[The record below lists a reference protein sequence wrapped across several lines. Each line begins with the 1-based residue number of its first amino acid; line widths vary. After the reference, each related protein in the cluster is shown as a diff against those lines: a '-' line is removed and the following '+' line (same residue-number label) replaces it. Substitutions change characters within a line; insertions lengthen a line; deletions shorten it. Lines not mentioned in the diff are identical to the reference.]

1 MDEFQEILQDFLIE
15 SFELIEQLDQDLVE
29 LESRPDD
36 LDLLNRIFRVAHTIK
51 GASSF
56 LNFDVLTHLTHH
68 MENLLNMA
76 RHGDLV
82 IDADVMDV
90 ILESID
96 LMKALL
102 VRIRDS
108 GADAGLEVGQC
119 VERLDAVANG
129 TPLSSVTET
138 VTVTASETVVAV
150 EPQTDAEE
158 EADYSGMSEAEVEAE
173 IERLIAQ
180 RQAEDAAKR
189 ANKANSSA
197 PVEEEPD
204 YEGMDDAEV
213 EAEIERLLA
222 KRQAEDAAKRAQKAA
237 ETSTAPSVAAPVA
250 APITSEPMPQ
260 SEPIP
265 APVPVAPAAPAV
277 QPKVE
282 AKPATPVARRAAEPK
297 EEGENRGGGAV
308 EQTIRVDVKRLDHLM
323 NLIGELVLGKNR
335 LIKINDDVEERYE
348 GEAFLEE
355 LNQVVSIVSLVTT
368 DLQIAV
374 MKTRMLPIGKVFN
387 KFPRMIRD
395 LSRELNKKI
404 ELEITGEETELD
416 KSIVEEIGDPL
427 VHIIRNSCDHGI
439 ETPDVRLSSGKEETG
454 TIHLKAYHEG
464 NHIVI
469 QIIDDGKG
477 LDAEMLKLK
486 SIEKGI
492 ITEKEAEGMS
502 EKEAFGLIFRP
513 GFSTAAQ
520 VTSVS
525 GRGVGMDVVKTNIEK
540 LNGMIDIDSEVGK
553 GTSMKL
559 KIPLTLAIIQAL
571 LVGVQEE
578 YYAIP
583 LASVLETVRIS
594 KDEIYTVESR
604 SVMRLR
610 DEVLSLVHIGDIFEV
625 ERVFDNSEHAYVVV
639 LGLAE
644 SKIGLIVDSLVGQ
657 EEIVIKSLGEYL
669 KGIEGIAGATIRGDG
684 GVTLIVDVAAL
695 MQMAKSVKSTV
706 GQESAEAKGRLGVK
720 NKPSDYKVMIVDDSK
735 TDRTIMRKSLEPM
748 GITLVEATD
757 GIEALNILKQADH
770 TFDAMLIDI
779 EMPRMDGYSLA
790 AEIKKYNKYKNL
802 PLIAV
807 TSRTGK
813 ADRMRGVESGMVE
826 YITKPYSSEYLMN
839 VVKRN
844 IKFNEGL

>member
-15 SFELIEQLDQDLVE
+15 SFELIEQLDQDLTL
-29 LESRPDD
+29 LETQPED
-36 LDLLNRIFRVAHTIK
+36 LELLNRIFRVAHTVK

-56 LNFDVLTHLTHH
+56 LQFDTLTHLTHH
-68 MENLLNMA
+68 MEDVLNKA
-76 RHGDLV
+76 RHNELSMTPEV
-82 IDADVMDV
+82 LDVV
-90 ILESID
+90 LPSID
-96 LMKALL
+96 QMKELL
-102 VRIRDS
+102 YTIRDT
-108 GADAGLEVGQC
+108 GADTGVDVSEIVSKLDQIAGGDGEI
-119 VERLDAVANG
+119 EAPVAEAA
-129 TPLSSVTET
+129 PAEP
-138 VTVTASETVVAV
+138 VAV
-150 EPQTDAEE
+150 EPVAAEAE
-158 EADYSGMSEAEVEAE
+158 DDVDYSEMS
-173 IERLIAQ
+173 
-180 RQAEDAAKR
+180 
-189 ANKANSSA
+189 
-197 PVEEEPD
+197 
-204 YEGMDDAEV
+204 DDDV

-222 KRQAEDAAKRAQKAA
+222 ERMASDKARREEKIAAGESVVSLSTEPEPTPEPAA
-237 ETSTAPSVAAPVA
+237 AAPTPPPTPAPEAPKAAPVA
-250 APITSEPMPQ
+250 AA
-260 SEPIP
+260 P
-265 APVPVAPAAPAV
+265 AKPAPAAAPKAAPKAPAV
-277 QPKVE
+277 
-282 AKPATPVARRAAEPK
+282 
-297 EEGENRGGGAV
+297 V

-348 GEAFLEE
+348 GEEFLEE

-395 LSRELNKKI
+395 LSRDLNKKI
-404 ELEITGEETELD
+404 ELVISGEETELD

-439 ETPDVRLSSGKEETG
+439 EMPEDRMASKKVEMG
-454 TIHLKAYHEG
+454 TIGLKAYNEG

-469 QIIDDGKG
+469 SISDDGKG
-477 LDAEMLKLK
+477 LDAVMLREK

-492 ITEKEAEGMS
+492 ITEVEADAMS
-502 EKEAFGLIFRP
+502 DKEAFGLIFRP

-540 LNGMIDIDSEVGK
+540 LNGIIDIESEIGVG
-553 GTSMKL
+553 TTMKL

-583 LASVLETVRIS
+583 LASVLETVRIT
-594 KDEIYTVESR
+594 KEEITTVENR

-610 DEVLSLVHIGDIFEV
+610 DEVLSLVQLGDIFDV
-625 ERVFDNSEHAYVVV
+625 ERVFDNGEHAYVVI

-644 SKIGLIVDSLVGQ
+644 SKIGVIVDSLVGQ

-669 KGIEGIAGATIRGDG
+669 KGMEGIAGATIRGDG

-695 MQMAKSVKSTV
+695 MQMAKSLDTPSISAKSSS
-706 GQESAEAKGRLGVK
+706 GPGAKTQ
-720 NKPSDYKVMIVDDSK
+720 PSDYNVMIVDDSK
-735 TDRTIMRKSLEPM
+735 TDRMIMRKSLEPL
-748 GITLVEATD
+748 GITLTEAVD
-757 GIEALNILKQADH
+757 GVDALTILKAS
-770 TFDAMLIDI
+770 TKPFDAMLIDI
-779 EMPRMDGYSLA
+779 EMPRMDGYTLA
-790 AEIKKYNKYKNL
+790 TEIKKYSKYKNM

-813 ADRMRGVESGMVE
+813 SDRMRGVESGMVE
-826 YITKPYSSEYLMN
+826 YITKPYSSDYLLS

-844 IKFNEGL
+844 IKFTMEQTA

>member
-1 MDEFQEILQDFLIE
+1 MDEFEEILQDFLIE
-15 SFELIEQLDQDLVE
+15 AFEMIEQLDQDLVE
-29 LESRPDD
+29 LETRPDD
-36 LDLLNRIFRVAHTIK
+36 LELLNRIFRVAHTIK

-76 RHGDLV
+76 RHGDLI
-82 IDADVMDV
+82 IDPNVMDV

-108 GADAGLEVGQC
+108 GSDAGLEVLGC

-129 TPLSSVTET
+129 EVAEPAAVANDPIAVVEE
-138 VTVTASETVVAV
+138 TASDEI
-150 EPQTDAEE
+150 
-158 EADYSGMSEAEVEAE
+158 DYSQMS
-173 IERLIAQ
+173 
-180 RQAEDAAKR
+180 
-189 ANKANSSA
+189 
-197 PVEEEPD
+197 
-204 YEGMDDAEV
+204 DAEV

-222 KRQAEDAAKRAQKAA
+222 EKNAEAAAKRLKSTKQAPTEEEEPDYSSMSDEEVDAEIERLILEKQAEDAAKRSSKQAVPITPVVVPVPQPK
-237 ETSTAPSVAAPVA
+237 PVA
-250 APITSEPMPQ
+250 AA
-260 SEPIP
+260 P
-265 APVPVAPAAPAV
+265 APR
-277 QPKVE
+277 KS
-282 AKPATPVARRAAEPK
+282 EPK
-297 EEGENRGGGAV
+297 EEGEAKSGGTV

-404 ELEITGEETELD
+404 ELEIAGEDTELD

-439 ETPDVRLSSGKEETG
+439 EIPEIRLAAGKEETG

-477 LDAEMLKLK
+477 LDAEMLKIK

-492 ITEKEAEGMS
+492 ITEKEADAMS

-513 GFSTAAQ
+513 GFSTATQ

-540 LNGMIDIDSEVGK
+540 LNGMIDIDSEVGR

-594 KDEIYTVESR
+594 KDDIYTVENR

-644 SKIGLIVDSLVGQ
+644 SKIGLIVDTLIGQ

-706 GQESAEAKGRLGVK
+706 GNTGKEVKKIGVK
-720 NKPSDYKVMIVDDSK
+720 NTPSDYCVMVVDDSK
-735 TDRTIMRKSLEPM
+735 TDRTIMRKSLESL
-748 GITLVEATD
+748 GITLIEAVDGVEAL
-757 GIEALNILKQADH
+757 GILKQGEH
-770 TFDAMLIDI
+770 FFDAMLIDI

-790 AEIKKYNKYKNL
+790 SEIKKYNKYKNL

-807 TSRTGK
+807 TSRSGK

-826 YITKPYSSEYLMN
+826 YITKPYSPDYLMN